1 VLSKHGADADK
12 ARDLLAQSFGAVT
25 QPSFYL
31 VPRGNAMASQAD
43 FTAGYDAWRRPRG
56 ISQTLAYGGSR
67 TRPLWLTW
75 AFYAARSYSLREV
88 AEDGSALNPHLGE
101 ISDRV
106 IGYGQVE
113 LAFAMRS
120 SAVAAGLVL
129 G

>member
-1 VLSKHGADADK
+1 
-12 ARDLLAQSFGAVT
+12 
-25 QPSFYL
+25 
-31 VPRGNAMASQAD
+31 MASQAD
-43 FTAGYDAWRRPRG
+43 FTPGYDALAAATG
-56 ISQTLAYGGSR
+56 ISQTLACGDSR

-75 AFYAARSYSLREV
+75 AFYAAGSYSLREV

-113 LAFAMRS
+113 LAPAMRS